1 MRKNCQ
7 KLGFVIKTSDSRKS
21 HRAKRQNRI
30 SVPEN
35 AGRLI
40 SVSHYQHRAG
50 VHPSPI
56 RFDHRL
62 QCIELLTGGRGWV
75 EIDGKWS
82 EVGPGDLLWHVAGD
96 TTIGRSDFADPY
108 RCLAVRFS
116 PGPDAPRPVPH
127 HTRWEELDEVMQ
139 FTNQVVG
146 LHADDAFD
154 SRVLL
159 RYILSRVHFQA
170 ELYLRVQRERGLPAE
185 LRQVLEAVNLRFAEP
200 LRVAD
205 LAGAAGWSVPHLH
218 DQFKARLGLSPHQA
232 LIRRRIQVARELL
245 ASTNDPIKSVA
256 GRCGFP
262 NASAFC
268 VQFRKTT
275 QISPTDYR
283 ERQLFGRRQMGR
295 S

>member
-1 MRKNCQ
+1 MRKTYQ
-7 KLGFVIKTSDSRKS
+7 KLGFVIKTSDSRKPRVAQPRS
-21 HRAKRQNRI
+21 HLAPLDR
-30 SVPEN
+30 PGE
-35 AGRLI
+35 LL
-40 SVSHYQHRAG
+40 SVSHYHQRAG
-50 VHPSPI
+50 LDPKPI
-56 RFDHRL
+56 RFDARQ
-62 QCIELLTGGRGWV
+62 QCVEVVTGGHGWV
-75 EIDGKWS
+75 EIDGHWK
-82 EVGPGDLLWHVAGD
+82 EVGPGDLLWHADGD
-96 TTIGRSDFADPY
+96 STIGRSDFANPY
-108 RCLAVRFS
+108 SCLAVRFRVD
-116 PGPDAPRPVPH
+116 PGAQRPVPH
-127 HTRWEELDEVMQ
+127 HTRWEEIDEVLQ

-185 LRQVLEAVNLRFAEP
+185 LRQVLEMVNRRYAEP
-200 LRVAD
+200 LRLVD
-205 LAGAAGWSVPHLH
+205 LAETAGWSVPHLH
-218 DQFKARLGLSPHQA
+218 DRFRERLGLSPHQA

-256 GRCGFP
+256 ARCGFP

-275 QISPTDYR
+275 QISPKEYR
-283 ERQLFGRRQMGR
+283 ERQMFGRRRMAR